1 MRDKNFIQQLH
12 ALARGDIFLTTIVTT
27 CVNNLRSN
35 QPTRALKGI
44 VIKKTISTT
53 SCHDREDKNKTTK
66 TTLKTITNNYDEGEF
81 I

>member
-35 QPTRALKGI
+35 QPPRAL
-44 VIKKTISTT
+44 
-53 SCHDREDKNKTTK
+53 EDKKQQLERTD
-66 TTLKTITNNYDEGEF
+66 I
-81 I
+81 